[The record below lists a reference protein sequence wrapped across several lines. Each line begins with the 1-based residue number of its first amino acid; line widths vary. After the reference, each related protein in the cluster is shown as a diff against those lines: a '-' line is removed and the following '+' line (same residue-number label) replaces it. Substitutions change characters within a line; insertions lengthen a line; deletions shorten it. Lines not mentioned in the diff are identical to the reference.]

1 MRGRRGA
8 RASRRRRPKGG
19 GKRLVTL
26 SEFWA
31 TLAQM
36 KGSTWRAPAVVC
48 VAALAF
54 AGTAFAANS
63 GSFADVAG
71 DSGTAPDVVGVAISN
86 DDAGVVTIKVTL
98 GNRTIFGAGDGMGL
112 GIDADQNPDTG
123 TVFYGA
129 EYELDLEGLAPKL
142 YRAAANGFYEQAPL
156 PASFVA

>member
-26 SEFWA
+26 SEFWV
-31 TLAQM
+31 TLAKM
-36 KGSTWRAPAVVC
+36 KGSTWRALAVVG
-48 VAALAF
+48 VVALAF
-54 AGTAFAANS
+54 AGVAFAANT
-63 GSFADVAG
+63 GSFADVQG

-98 GNRTIFGAGDGMGL
+98 SNRSAVLGAGDGIGI
-112 GIDADQNPDTG
+112 GIDTDQNPDSG

-129 EYELDLEGLAPKL
+129 
-142 YRAAANGFYEQAPL
+142 
-156 PASFVA
+156 